1 MLNRVWTS
9 KVLTIGL
16 SIAVVLAV
24 MLFSAVMSGAA
35 EPAGKGPVSF
45 AVKSTPAQTTI
56 GPSDAP
62 VRTAE
67 YRGADKSGVKF
78 QTVRWR
84 GRGYYGAYS
93 AYPAYYP
100 SYSYYPAPVYSYY
113 YPAAPVYTYVPRR
126 AYYAPAP
133 MYVPYGTYYYYGW

>member
-1 MLNRVWTS
+1 MLIRVWTS
-9 KVLTIGL
+9 RVLTIGL

-24 MLFSAVMSGAA
+24 MLFTAAICGAA
-35 EPAGKGPVSF
+35 EPTTAPGKVPATF
-45 AVKSTPAQTTI
+45 AVKTTI

-67 YRGADKSGVKF
+67 YRAADKNGVKF
-78 QTVRWR
+78 QTVGWR
-84 GRGYYGAYS
+84 GRGYYGSYYR
-93 AYPAYYP
+93 YPAYYP

-133 MYVPYGTYYYYGW
+133 AYVPYGTYYYYGW

>member
-1 MLNRVWTS
+1 MLNRVWISKFLTS
-9 KVLTIGL
+9 GM
-16 SIAVVLAV
+16 SIAAVL
-24 MLFSAVMSGAA
+24 SAAIFFGTVERANA
-35 EPAGKGPVSF
+35 EGKVPASF
-45 AVKSTPAQTTI
+45 AVKTTI

-67 YRGADKSGVKF
+67 YSAADRRGVKF
-78 QTVRWR
+78 QTVGWR
-84 GRGYYGAYS
+84 GRGYYGAYYG
-93 AYPAYYP
+93 YPAYYP
-100 SYSYYPAPVYSYY
+100 SYSYYPAPSYSYY